1 MGGHRWWG
9 AQPCDPNVECI
20 GNEQGHIIAK
30 RCFFQPWFSQSSPF
44 VSCTF
49 DRLLPFLQEEFIKR
63 CRRKVESIKESQ
75 LEVDGE
81 FMSEQDMLDEN
92 YKPCL
97 GLHMYNELYI
107 IIHSI

>member
-1 MGGHRWWG
+1 M
-9 AQPCDPNVECI
+9 PNAV
-20 GNEQGHIIAK
+20 
-30 RCFFQPWFSQSSPF
+30 FPTLVLPQSSPF

-49 DRLLPFLQEEFIKR
+49 DRLVPFLQEEFIKR